1 MRGLIRNGPISR
13 KTNKSRISKPRRLP
27 HKSPYQPLKIP
38 RYLFPHARH
47 LIAIFPESISRL
59 IICFTYLV
67 GPKTA
72 VNADVIHEYS
82 VAERFYKAVLY
93 GGLRVSESLM
103 WLPAPYYHPLRDEA
117 VKVFINI
124 EIPWV
129 NNEGEISD

>member
-72 VNADVIHEYS
+72 VNADIVHDYS

-93 GGLRVSESLM
+93 GGLRVSETLM
-103 WLPAPYYHPLRDEA
+103 WLPLPYYHPLRDSA
-117 VKVFINI
+117 IKRFINV